1 MTHRGRE
8 SGHRSAWVA
17 AVLGA
22 SAIGCL
28 ATPQG
33 LGGIGEV
40 RFESGA
46 ERPAFEISARGSRI
60 EVSDGSGALLVRL
73 DREKSAVVTFDG
85 RGRRIGEVRTRK
97 DDGEILY
104 EWFES
109 AEAPLLGLERETDG
123 DFELEDAA
131 GETIYELKR
140 RSYGFKVVDAEDET
154 VLRVRLSESGKI
166 SVRDANDVTYL
177 TTRDRLPIEAATV
190 WSLPELDFARASA
203 LAVAIWLGAGE
214 DG

>member
-1 MTHRGRE
+1 
-8 SGHRSAWVA
+8 
-17 AVLGA
+17 
-22 SAIGCL
+22 
-28 ATPQG
+28 
-33 LGGIGEV
+33 
-40 RFESGA
+40 
-46 ERPAFEISARGSRI
+46 
-60 EVSDGSGALLVRL
+60 VSDGSGALLVRL